1 MLREGG
7 VYVAQIHESRENY
20 LEAILV
26 LEGRQ
31 GEVRSVDVAG
41 YLGFSKPSVSVA
53 MANLRQ
59 AGLLVVEDGILRLT
73 PEGRK
78 QAEGVYERHRL
89 LTHWLE
95 DLGVDAETAAQDAC
109 RIEHVISQQSFERLR
124 DAITGRNPGK
134 NWEE

>member
-1 MLREGG
+1 M
-7 VYVAQIHESRENY
+7 VIHESAEDY
-20 LEAILV
+20 LESILV
-26 LEGRQ
+26 LQERRGM
-31 GEVRSVDVAG
+31 VRSIDIVNE
-41 YLGFSKPSVSVA
+41 LGFSKPSVSVA

-95 DLGVDAETAAQDAC
+95 NLGVDAETAAQDAC

-124 DAITGRNPGK
+124 DVITGRNPGK